1 MNRAEKTEL
10 ASALKEKFSKANLAV
25 FVDYKG
31 LTSSKADDLR
41 RKLRSQKTEV
51 KVLKNNVAR
60 LVTKDGGIG
69 AGPKEVMEN
78 LVGPT
83 MVAFSFGDMAAVAKA
98 IHQFSTENEEFRIK
112 DSLMGDRRIS
122 AKDVEELAKLPS
134 REVLLAKFLGTLN
147 APVTGFVSVLAAV
160 PRSLLNVLV
169 ALEKKKC
176 EGGGATAAPAAEAAP
191 SAE

>member
-10 ASALKEKFSKANLAV
+10 ATTLKEKFTRANLAV

-31 LTSSKADDLR
+31 LTASKADDFRRRLR
-41 RKLRSQKTEV
+41 AHKSEV

-60 LVTKDGGIG
+60 MVAKDGAIG
-69 AGPKEVMEN
+69 AESQDVMDR

-83 MVAFSFGDMAAVAKA
+83 MVAFAFGDIAAVAKA
-98 IHQFSTENEEFRIK
+98 VHQFSTENEELKIK
-112 DSLMGDRRIS
+112 ESLMGTRKIS

-134 REVLLAKFLGTLN
+134 REVLLAKLLGTMN
-147 APVTGFVSVLAAV
+147 APITSFVSVLAAV

-169 ALEKKKC
+169 AIEAKKSAG
-176 EGGGATAAPAAEAAP
+176 GGGASASAEPP